1 MDAPQRQR
9 REQPALSRDQIVSV
23 ALELLDTEGLDAL
36 SMRKLGTRLNAG
48 ATSMYTYVANK
59 DELFELVVD
68 QVYGEIEVPA
78 ADDPA
83 DWRAATTRCAHSLR
97 STFLQHPWI
106 VSVLGEVGVAYLGP
120 NMMRLSDALLGVLED
135 GGFSLEAADRG
146 VSTVFAYVIGV
157 STTEAAWLTT
167 VKRSGRAEQ
176 DLMESLL
183 PAAEQAVQGH
193 PGCGGCT
200 RPSGTRTPTA
210 RATTASRTD
219 SSAYWTAWRPGWD
232 AGAARAEGRAGRAG
246 THHDRC
252 PRSACE
258 PGAGSVGRALGRGR
272 TALRAEVR
280 AARSARRP
288 ASAPR
293 QAPRQ
298 AVGVPVSSRPVM
310 SARRRP

>member
-1 MDAPQRQR
+1 MSAEKQQVQSVWTRPQRQR

-193 PGCGGCT
+193 PRLRRLYAAQRDADANG
-200 RPSGTRTPTA
+200 A
-210 RATTASRTD
+210 RD
-219 SSAYWTAWRPGWD
+219 DGFED
-232 AGAARAEGRAGRAG
+232 GLQCVLDGLEAR
-246 THHDRC
+246 
-252 PRSACE
+252 
-258 PGAGSVGRALGRGR
+258 LGRGGG
-272 TALRAEVR
+272 A
-280 AARSARRP
+280 
-288 ASAPR
+288 
-293 QAPRQ
+293 
-298 AVGVPVSSRPVM
+298 G
-310 SARRRP
+310 